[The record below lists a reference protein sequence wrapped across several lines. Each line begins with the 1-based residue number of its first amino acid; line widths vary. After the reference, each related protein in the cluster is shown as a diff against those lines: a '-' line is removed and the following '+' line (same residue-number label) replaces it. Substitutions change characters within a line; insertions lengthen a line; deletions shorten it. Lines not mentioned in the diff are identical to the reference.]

1 MEDWQSIAS
10 KKSKFIEDIVQC
22 FIQTSIEY
30 DLVGYILIPKSLIKQ
45 IKMIPQQNFR
55 LFFNS
60 LHLLINLRLIVLLA
74 VSSKAIQRIFVNQTD
89 SDISKIDKGL
99 NSQGLA
105 ESFEEI
111 EIFRREG
118 EQFICQLQKIL
129 IFVLN

>member
-10 KKSKFIEDIVQC
+10 KRSKFIEDIVQC

-30 DLVGYILIPKSLIKQ
+30 DLVGYILIPKSLVKQ
-45 IKMIPQQNFR
+45 IKVIPQQNLR

-74 VSSKAIQRIFVNQTD
+74 VSSKAIQRIFINQTD

-111 EIFRREG
+111 EIFRRED